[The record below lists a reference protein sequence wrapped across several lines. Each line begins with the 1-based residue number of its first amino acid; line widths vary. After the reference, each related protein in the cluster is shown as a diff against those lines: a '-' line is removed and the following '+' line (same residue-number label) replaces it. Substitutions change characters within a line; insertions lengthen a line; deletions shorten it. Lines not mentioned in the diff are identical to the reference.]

1 MSYQVVNILY
11 KEGGKMPNEKPEH
24 PHGEP
29 PGKPED
35 KPGTPGKPADRPP
48 GRPDVPDR
56 GRVA

>member
-1 MSYQVVNILY
+1 MAD
-11 KEGGKMPNEKPEH
+11 EKKHPDH